1 MRRNMNQY
9 LTKTVA
15 EEGEVKTIRD
25 VSLSTD
31 RTKNTIKNPYINN
44 VSIESKKSLLSYR
57 NIKLKELSP
66 NRSIFQ
72 TSFMQQL

>member
-1 MRRNMNQY
+1 MNQY

-66 NRSIFQ
+66 NRSIF
-72 TSFMQQL
+72 

>member
-1 MRRNMNQY
+1 MNQY